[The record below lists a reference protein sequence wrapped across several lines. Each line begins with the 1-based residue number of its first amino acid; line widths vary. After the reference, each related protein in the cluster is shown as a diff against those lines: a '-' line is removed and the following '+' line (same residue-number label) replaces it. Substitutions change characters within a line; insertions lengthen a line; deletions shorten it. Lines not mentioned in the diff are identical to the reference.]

1 MIKNSPHDFK
11 LDIWCLGVLLFELIH
26 GTPPFKG
33 KTENEKFKSIL
44 NNGQISFDD
53 NITKEARD
61 LIRNI
66 LQSNPNE
73 RLTMDQ
79 IFHHP
84 WMMQF
89 EKSYKIKIDKYI
101 WKEDANTSMVS
112 PTMNILNENNRKK
125 SDFANGKGDISA
137 IPMKKGLFTIMIFL
151 IFLSRFCIS
160 ISRGEKRQ
168 FYCI

>member
-1 MIKNSPHDFK
+1 MAPEMIKNSPHDLK
-11 LDIWCLGVLLFELIH
+11 LDIWCLGVLLFELIN
-26 GTPPFKG
+26 GNPPFKG

-66 LQSNPNE
+66 LKSNPNE

-84 WMMQF
+84 WMTQF

-101 WKEDANTSMVS
+101 WKEDANASMVS

-125 SDFANGKGDISA
+125 SDMPNEISA
-137 IPMKKGLFTIMIFL
+137 IPMKKG
-151 IFLSRFCIS
+151 
-160 ISRGEKRQ
+160 
-168 FYCI
+168 